1 MASALSWRRCLV
13 GVVVFVCQVPVVRVV
28 VFVCQ
33 VPVVRVVV
41 FVCQVPVGGVVV
53 FVCQLP
59 ELWSLCVSCLWLEL
73 LD

>member
-1 MASALSWRRCLV
+1 M
-13 GVVVFVCQVPVVRVV
+13 VFVCQLPVVG
-28 VFVCQ
+28 
-33 VPVVRVVV
+33 VVV

-59 ELWSLCVSCLWLEL
+59 EFWSLCVSCLWLEL

>member
-13 GVVVFVCQVPVVRVV
+13 GVVVFVCQLPVVG
-28 VFVCQ
+28 
-33 VPVVRVVV
+33 VVV

-59 ELWSLCVSCLWLEL
+59 EFWSLCVSCLWLEL